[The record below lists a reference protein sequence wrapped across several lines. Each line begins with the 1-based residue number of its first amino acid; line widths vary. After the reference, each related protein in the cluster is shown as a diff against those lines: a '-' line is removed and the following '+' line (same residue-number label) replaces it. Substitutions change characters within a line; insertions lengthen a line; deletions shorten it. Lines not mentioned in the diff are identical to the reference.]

1 MMPAEA
7 DAGWNLIYDAP
18 LGLPAASKKGLKNMT
33 WSFSLGR
40 IAGTEVRVHFTF
52 LLLVAWYGI
61 AAGLR
66 SGSSAALEAVLFILA
81 VFACVV
87 LHEYGHVLAARRY
100 GIETRDITLLP
111 IGGVANIQR
120 MPDRP
125 GQELV
130 IAIAGPLVNVVIA
143 IILIALF
150 RVNFTP
156 ERLADIEQG
165 RLDFVTRLAS
175 VNIALVIFNL
185 LPAFPMDGGRVL
197 RALLA
202 MRLGRIRATRVA
214 ATIGQVVAFGLGF
227 LGLFGS
233 PLLIFIAIFVF
244 IAATSE
250 RQLVEMSEVTRGVPM
265 MDATITSLQSL
276 DTQATVAQAVRALL
290 ATTQTEFPVVDGAGH
305 LRGVLTRDGI
315 IRALSETGPT
325 TPVIDVM
332 EREVPVVS
340 RRAPL
345 SQAIEKLQTGNNKIV
360 GVVDEDNRIVG
371 ILTMENLAEFMLV
384 QRASEAH
391 ATKIRPVV
399 APRA

>member
-1 MMPAEA
+1 
-7 DAGWNLIYDAP
+7 
-18 LGLPAASKKGLKNMT
+18 MT

-61 AAGLR
+61 AAGMR
-66 SGSSAALEAVLFILA
+66 SGQSAALEAVLFILA
-81 VFACVV
+81 VFGCV
-87 LHEYGHVLAARRY
+87 LAHEFGHVLTARRY

-111 IGGVANIQR
+111 IGGVANIER

-125 GQELV
+125 GQEFV
-130 IAIAGPLVNVVIA
+130 IAIAGPAVNVAIA
-143 IILIALF
+143 IVLIVLF
-150 RVNFTP
+150 GVSFTP
-156 ERLADIEQG
+156 ERMADIEQG
-165 RLDFVTRLAS
+165 GLDFITNLAY
-175 VNIALVIFNL
+175 VNIALVVFNL

-202 MRLGRIRATRVA
+202 MRLGRLRATRIA
-214 ATIGQVVAFGLGF
+214 ATIGQIVAFGLGF

-250 RQLVEMSEVTRGVPM
+250 RHLVEMGEVTRGVPM
-265 MDATITSLQSL
+265 MDATITSLETL
-276 DTQATVAQAVRALL
+276 DTQATVSQAVRALL
-290 ATTQTEFPVVDGAGH
+290 TTTQTEFPVIDGSGR

-315 IRALSETGPT
+315 IRALSATGPE

-332 EREVPVVS
+332 DRDIPVVS
-340 RRAPL
+340 KRAPL
-345 SQAIEKLQTGNNKIV
+345 SQAIEKLQAGNIKVV
-360 GVVDEDNRIVG
+360 GVIDDADRIVG

-384 QRASEAH
+384 RQASEAH
-391 ATKIRPVV
+391 AASKDRVPI
-399 APRA
+399 

>member
-1 MMPAEA
+1 
-7 DAGWNLIYDAP
+7 L
-18 LGLPAASKKGLKNMT
+18 
-33 WSFSLGR
+33 
-40 IAGTEVRVHFTF
+40 RVHFTF

-61 AAGLR
+61 AAGMR
-66 SGSSAALEAVLFILA
+66 GGAPEAIEAVLFILA

-87 LHEYGHVLAARRY
+87 LHEYGHVLTAKRY
-100 GIETRDITLLP
+100 GIETRNIILLP
-111 IGGVANIQR
+111 IGGVANIER
-120 MPDRP
+120 MPDSP
-125 GQELV
+125 AQELV
-130 IAIAGPLVNVVIA
+130 IAVAGPLVNVLIA

-150 RVNFTP
+150 GVTFDA

-165 RLDFVTRLAS
+165 RLDFVTRLVA

-233 PLLIFIAIFVF
+233 PLLLFIAIFIF

-250 RQLVEMSEVTRGVPM
+250 RQLVEMSEVARGVPM

-276 DTQATVAQAVRALL
+276 DTQATVAQAARALL

-305 LRGVLTRDGI
+305 LRGVLTRDGM
-315 IRALSETGPT
+315 IRALSETGPD

-332 EREVPVVS
+332 ERDVPVVS
-340 RRAPL
+340 KRAPL
-345 SQAIEKLQTGNNKIV
+345 SQAIEKLQSGNVRLV
-360 GVVDEDNRIVG
+360 GVVDENRRIVG

-391 ATKIRPVV
+391 AAKIRPAA
-399 APRA
+399 APGA